1 MLEFIKQLA
10 VDAGK
15 LALERRQTLTESG
28 IYAKGTDVDMVT
40 DVDRETEA
48 FIISKIQANYP
59 EHGIFGEESGIQTS
73 DSPYRWV
80 IDPID
85 GTVSFIHDTHYW
97 CVSIALQKDGETIAG
112 AIYAPKLDEL
122 FYAEKGKGAF
132 LNGREIHVSSC
143 NSMLSAVLATGFA
156 CVRARQK
163 PDNMIYFAQI
173 LRQAQGVRRGGSA
186 ALDLCHVAAGRYD
199 GYWEMKLNLY
209 DIAAGALIA
218 AEAGAVVCDFKN
230 KQNFPDDGIICV
242 TPGLFD
248 KLMYVI
254 EHPQM
259 EYANE

>member
-73 DSPYRWV
+73 DSPYCWV

-132 LNGREIHVSSC
+132 LNGKAIHVSNCS
-143 NSMLSAVLATGFA
+143 NMRSAMVSVGFA
-156 CVRARQK
+156 CVRARRK
-163 PDNMIYFAQI
+163 PDCMIYFPQV
-173 LRQAQGVRRGGSA
+173 LRQVQAVRRCGSA
-186 ALDLCHVAAGRYD
+186 ALDLCNVAAGRYD
-199 GYWEMKLNLY
+199 GYWEMELNLY

-218 AEAGAVVCDFKN
+218 AEAGAVVCDFN
-230 KQNFPDDGIICV
+230 RKQNFPADGIVC
-242 TPGLFD
+242 TAPGIFED
-248 KLMYVI
+248 FMYI
-254 EHPQM
+254 IDHPQM
-259 EYANE
+259 EYAK